1 MECVSEYIFRFKKTY
16 TRKQIVKQI
25 KEKKKRSQ
33 KKRRKLMLLYGTV
46 DMGSLTGCD
55 DIVCKFALF
64 IFNLQDQPTEKE
76 HVLKNNKL
84 WKRFVMNSDN
94 KSAS

>member
-1 MECVSEYIFRFKKTY
+1 
-16 TRKQIVKQI
+16 
-25 KEKKKRSQ
+25 
-33 KKRRKLMLLYGTV
+33 
-46 DMGSLTGCD
+46 MGSLTGCD

-64 IFNLQDQPTEKE
+64 IFNLQDQPAEKE